1 MKIDDFKLEVFFSKY
16 EFTAPYLL
24 TQSDCESMTTRELL
38 AYEPGSEEGLLNQW
52 LGYTE
57 TLGDPE
63 LRKEV
68 AKLYK
73 TMTDEDIL
81 IFHGAQEGIF
91 GFMNV
96 MLEEGDHMIAQFP
109 SYQSLYEVANSV
121 PHCSYSK
128 WRIYDD
134 GEKWSMD
141 FDELET
147 LIRPNTKMIAINTPN
162 NSTGYTLTNEELERL
177 CDICGKHDIW
187 LFSDEVYKGLEL
199 DGEKRDW
206 AADHYEK
213 AVSLGVLSKSYGLS
227 GLRVGWLA
235 LKDHELL
242 TKLNRFKNYLSICDA
257 APSEYL
263 GKIAV
268 RHTDELNARSVETI
282 KKNKAIAD
290 AFFKK
295 YDTLFEAKPLQVGPV
310 AFHKLLIDMPVK
322 DFCRI
327 AVDRKGVLLLPSEI
341 YDYEGQY
348 FRFGYGRKNMPEAL
362 AKLEEFLIE
371 EGFIR

>member
-1 MKIDDFKLEVFFSKY
+1 
-16 EFTAPYLL
+16 
-24 TQSDCESMTTRELL
+24 
-38 AYEPGSEEGLLNQW
+38 
-52 LGYTE
+52 
-57 TLGDPE
+57 
-63 LRKEV
+63 
-68 AKLYK
+68 
-73 TMTDEDIL
+73 
-81 IFHGAQEGIF
+81 
-91 GFMNV
+91 
-96 MLEEGDHMIAQFP
+96 
-109 SYQSLYEVANSV
+109 
-121 PHCSYSK
+121 
-128 WRIYDD
+128 
-134 GEKWSMD
+134 MD

-147 LIRPNTKMIAINTPN
+147 LIRPNTKMIVINTPN
-162 NSTGYTLTNEELERL
+162 NPTGYTFTNEGIERL

-282 KKNKAIAD
+282 KKIH
-290 AFFKK
+290 
-295 YDTLFEAKPLQVGPV
+295 FEHRRPYLQGG
-310 AFHKLLIDMPVK
+310 
-322 DFCRI
+322 RG
-327 AVDRKGVLLLPSEI
+327 AV
-341 YDYEGQY
+341 
-348 FRFGYGRKNMPEAL
+348 
-362 AKLEEFLIE
+362 
-371 EGFIR
+371 